1 MGIPIR
7 AAEWQKDYL
16 QIPTCRCSADA
27 VLTWPIFRGQF
38 RESSLITTLFQYS
51 HGAVEDRPTESL
63 PDGLRFTSDEQ
74 IPTLID
80 RFIQN
85 VHTKNPILD
94 LESLIRSGR
103 HAAEFGLQWDAQSC
117 LVLLTCA
124 LGCISQPFTSSMQ
137 GPQMARSLHEGLGWR
152 TPGVTSSSATQ
163 LREGEAFFMMACRR
177 IGLLRYSVIGAQ
189 CHFFAGGTVTGYTNR
204 PLLANTMRSLSH
216 VHLPSTL
223 IVEPFLP
230 GINILSTSPET
241 NRRARQISIRS

>member
-1 MGIPIR
+1 MGVPIR

-51 HGAVEDRPTESL
+51 HGAVEGRPTQSWSL
-63 PDGLRFTSDEQ
+63 PDGLRFTPDEQ
-74 IPTLID
+74 VPMLID

-85 VHTKNPILD
+85 VHTKNPVLD

-117 LVLLTCA
+117 LVLITCA

-137 GPQMARSLHEGLGWR
+137 SPQTARSLHEGLGWQ
-152 TPGVTSSSATQ
+152 TPGVTSSSSTQ

-177 IGLLRYSVIGAQ
+177 IGLLRFSVIGAQ
-189 CHFFAGGTVTGYTNR
+189 CHFFAGG
-204 PLLANTMRSLSH
+204 M
-216 VHLPSTL
+216 
-223 IVEPFLP
+223 FLP
-230 GINILSTSPET
+230 QTSQYWT
-241 NRRARQISIRS
+241 DRRS

>member
-1 MGIPIR
+1 MCQGTPPQPNWPSEVQSQDRHAHVGFPIS
-7 AAEWQKDYL
+7 AEDWQKDYL
-16 QIPTCRCSADA
+16 QIPSCRCSADA

-51 HGAVEDRPTESL
+51 HGVVEGRPTESWTL

-103 HAAEFGLQWDAQSC
+103 HAAEFGPQWDAESC
-117 LVLLTCA
+117 LVLLACA

-137 GPQMARSLHEGLGWR
+137 EPQTARSLKEGLGWR

-163 LREGEAFFMMACRR
+163 SREGEAFFMMACRR

-189 CHFFAGGTVTGYTNR
+189 CHFFTGGMCIR
-204 PLLANTMRSLSH
+204 PVVGS
-216 VHLPSTL
+216 
-223 IVEPFLP
+223 
-230 GINILSTSPET
+230 
-241 NRRARQISIRS
+241 